1 MLIFP
6 WNAKPR
12 PGKKY
17 SDLIGSLQKE
27 GTHKPMV
34 IKQRWSLPQSEAALT
49 RLPPAHCLYCNIC
62 QLRNTHSLKSLVL
75 LLNFASDLFQSFTG
89 SDNLIRAQ

>member
-17 SDLIGSLQKE
+17 SDLIGSLRKE

-62 QLRNTHSLKSLVL
+62 QLRNTEE
-75 LLNFASDLFQSFTG
+75 FGPASELCVRFVSEFYRQ
-89 SDNLIRAQ
+89 